1 MLKLKRAACAALSAL
16 LLVSTTALSGC
27 STPKVAMTVDGQEI
41 ETGLYLAYL
50 YNTFY
55 QLYYGQGMY
64 QYAAYMDVWAQEFT
78 YGEGDNAEKLKLA
91 EYIKRQTQ
99 DSIVRQIVLKKM
111 IGEYSAKTRDEDI
124 KELEEQ
130 LKSVRN
136 YDVNQF
142 GFNKAH
148 YEELLRAVSTYEKQL
163 FYHLY
168 GKGGPR
174 EMSEEDIQKY
184 FDNNFLSYKIIEIS
198 LTDSSGTDLS
208 EEKANEVK
216 ERLNDYLDLYRNN
229 KDFDKVIEKYQEDE
243 KAASTTTG
251 TGTGS
256 TGTTTTTTAGDTT
269 TAPADPTGTTTA
281 AGTTTGTAGNTT
293 APTGTGTTGGTQATG
308 SGSSDKEEENKDP
321 NRRDIDANVYG
332 DEDFTNAVKT
342 VEIGEAKVVTYK
354 KGGTKNTAALILRM
368 DPRVK
373 EGVEDVV
380 EENRESIIS
389 GANFDDYN
397 EEITKA
403 MKELEVVV
411 DKSAIKACDPK
422 KFVAS

>member
-16 LLVSTTALSGC
+16 LLVSTAALSGC

-78 YGEGDNAEKLKLA
+78 YGEGDDAEKLKLA

-111 IGEYSAKTRDEDI
+111 IGEYNAKTRDEDI
-124 KELEEQ
+124 KALEEQ
-130 LKSVRN
+130 LKNVRN
-136 YDVNQF
+136 DDVIQM

-148 YEELLRAVSTYEKQL
+148 YEEMLRAVSTYEKQL

-174 EMSEEDIQKY
+174 EMSEADIQKY

-251 TGTGS
+251 TGTGT

-281 AGTTTGTAGNTT
+281 ADTTD
-293 APTGTGTTGGTQATG
+293 PTGTGTTGTTQATG
-308 SGSSDKEEENKDP
+308 SGDGDEDEENKDP
-321 NRRDIDANVYG
+321 NRHDIDANVYG

-342 VEIGEAKVVTYK
+342 VDIGDAKVVTYK